1 MVVHDDMGSPRQ
13 HRAAPGRHAVMHE
26 AISTGGARHM
36 QPLGLGPDLEPVS
49 SRCLTGAW
57 RIFSHTAVA
66 KFRARSAVLAII
78 WPIVPAETRTPNR
91 SARICPSRSSGRNCR
106 RRDRS
111 PRPPAGCH
119 IAPVPGP
126 RAERRP
132 WSSSRNVDIGSDT
145 ADAPS
150 RSAGRV
156 PEDRTPGGS
165 RQGGP
170 PHPPVPPDSPNT
182 RPADAR
188 AYGRPAPIASDA
200 CPYAQAGRLTSSA
213 LSPEGFPVRRGA
225 RHGPS
230 LDGGWLLLELSCP
243 SRRSNSATRAVS
255 KAFCSP

>member
-36 QPLGLGPDLEPVS
+36 QHWAWVPTLKPVS

-132 WSSSRNVDIGSDT
+132 WSSSAMSTLAAIPLMLRHDQRGGFRKIEHLAALDKVARRIRQSRLT
-145 ADAPS
+145 A
-150 RSAGRV
+150 
-156 PEDRTPGGS
+156 RT
-165 RQGGP
+165 
-170 PHPPVPPDSPNT
+170 H
-182 RPADAR
+182 
-188 AYGRPAPIASDA
+188 GRPMHERMVDPLRSL
-200 CPYAQAGRLTSSA
+200 QMLA
-213 LSPEGFPVRRGA
+213 LSPGWPPDFFSPFSEGSRSGA
-225 RHGPS
+225 ARATVHRSTEAGYC
-230 LDGGWLLLELSCP
+230 WNCP
-243 SRRSNSATRAVS
+243 AQAVAPTRLHE
-255 KAFCSP
+255 P